1 MDNRNRKGY
10 RLGRRPGQQGPRLP
24 SGNQDGGD
32 KLTTGTN
39 QTQRAPRATPPARKS
54 LRMATWNVLTLA
66 QEGYAELVAK
76 QMVKYRIDIAGF
88 TEARIPGSDL
98 TAVGNSTLLH
108 SGGATRHQGVALLLS
123 QPMGKALMSWT
134 PISPRLLTARLRH
147 KRCALFIVVAYAPT
161 EQADMQTKDA
171 FYDQLSA
178 ALSAAP
184 PHDELFI
191 LGDLNAV
198 TGSDHTLF
206 PGVVG
211 KYGSEA
217 SLNDNSER
225 MLSFARRTVWLPS
238 VLGSGGRLSG
248 GGLGSQMMAELE
260 KS

>member
-1 MDNRNRKGY
+1 MTSWLLK
-10 RLGRRPGQQGPRLP
+10 PT
-24 SGNQDGGD
+24 
-32 KLTTGTN
+32 KHKVHTTT
-39 QTQRAPRATPPARKS
+39 RATPPARKS

-66 QEGYAELVAK
+66 QEGYAELGAK

-123 QPMGKALMSWT
+123 QPMGRAL
-134 PISPRLLTARLRH
+134 ISLRLLMARLRH
-147 KRCALFIVVAYAPT
+147 KRGALFIVVAYAPT
-161 EQADMQTKDA
+161 EQADTQTKDA

-198 TGSDHTLF
+198 TGSDNTLF
-206 PGVVG
+206 PGIVG
-211 KYGSEA
+211 RYGSGA

-225 MLSFARRTVWLPS
+225 MLSFCSAH
-238 VLGSGGRLSG
+238 GRLSST
-248 GGLGSQMMAELE
+248 GSLMRL
-260 KS
+260 KRV